1 MCEAMTQKL
10 MCKIPNSSYQYEI
23 EIGSELLNFQTQYLS
38 SLASRFAIITDDKI
52 ASLYGEQ
59 LQGCLSSSG
68 LEVYLFSFPNGEQ
81 YKTRGTKELL
91 ENQLFEKGLGRD
103 TCVIALG
110 GGVVTDIA
118 GYLAATYCRG
128 IPLVMIPTS
137 LLGMVDASIGGKTG
151 VNVPYGK
158 NMLGCIY
165 QPKKVVIDLSTLKSL
180 PRKELANG
188 VVETIKHGLIA
199 DSKLFENL
207 EKHSDQIL
215 TLGTT
220 VLEKVI
226 FDSCRIKKEI
236 VEQDEKETGKRRL
249 LNFGHTIGH
258 ALERLTQY
266 SLSHGEAVAIGLLV
280 ESYFSV
286 KLGILDQ
293 TSFDRIKKIL
303 LQYGLPLK
311 LSSRF
316 PIQTILD
323 AMALDKKSL
332 KGQPRFVMIDAI
344 GSSLAYDS
352 SYCTHVEDSLIK
364 NALHWMN
371 DDLCC
376 Y

>member
-1 MCEAMTQKL
+1 MTQKL
-10 MCKIPNSSYQYEI
+10 ICKIPSSSYQYEI
-23 EIGSELLNFQTQYLS
+23 EIGSGLLNFQTQYLS

-52 ASLYGEQ
+52 ASLYGKQ
-59 LQGCLSSSG
+59 LQESLASSD
-68 LEVYLFSFPNGEQ
+68 LEVYLFSFPSGEQ
-81 YKTRGTKELL
+81 HKTRETKELL

-118 GYLAATYCRG
+118 GYVAATYCRG

-151 VNVPYGK
+151 VNVPDGK

-165 QPKKVVIDLSTLKSL
+165 QPNKVVIDLSTLKSL
-180 PRKELANG
+180 PKKELANG
-188 VVETIKHGLIA
+188 VVEMIKHGLIA
-199 DSKLFENL
+199 DYKLFEDL
-207 EKHSDQIL
+207 ERHSQQLL
-215 TLGTT
+215 TLDAT
-220 VLEKVI
+220 VLEKMI

-236 VEQDEKETGKRRL
+236 VEQDERENGKRRL

-258 ALERLTQY
+258 AIECLTHY
-266 SLSHGEAVAIGLLV
+266 SISHGEAVAIGLLV
-280 ESYFSV
+280 ESYLSV

-293 TSFDRIKKIL
+293 KSLDRIKKIL
-303 LQYGLPLK
+303 LQYGLPLQ
-311 LSSRF
+311 LPSRF

-352 SYCTHVEDSLIK
+352 SYCTHVEESLIK

-371 DDLCC
+371 YDLCC
-376 Y
+376 H